1 MCIDCSRLFLHNGVI
16 MKQLMQ
22 RVSTRTGVYILVG
35 ISIFVGGIA
44 IGYYRAPE
52 VSKVVG
58 VINATSPI
66 TTAPAEA
73 AGSNVKCTDA
83 KGKEVACTDAALVK
97 EQTVSIPSSSVA
109 DFNQF
114 WKAWNL
120 INERYVPV
128 KGKEAT
134 NQEKVWGAIGGLAQ
148 SLQDPYSFFLP
159 PKEKTLFE
167 QDVNG
172 SFGGVGMQI
181 GLKDNIATV
190 IAPLKDS
197 PAERAGVQKGD
208 KILIVDGATT
218 TEMTLDSVLAK
229 IRGKI
234 GEKVHL
240 VMRHQDATAP
250 YTVDIVREEIQVPT
264 IDTEKKDGVF
274 IIHLYGFPQ
283 TGPKLFRN
291 ALKEFASSGTDKL
304 VLDVRGNPGGYLE
317 VAVDMASWFLPS
329 GKTVVE
335 ERGRGAESQVY
346 RSAGYDPFPSDF
358 KMAMLIDGGS
368 ASAAEILAGALQQN
382 GVATLI
388 GTKSFGK
395 GSVQELI
402 PISPETSL
410 KLTVARWIM
419 PNGKTLSDGGI
430 DPDIAVDMTKD
441 DVAKGRDPQL
451 DRAIQFVKTG
461 K

>member
-1 MCIDCSRLFLHNGVI
+1 
-16 MKQLMQ
+16 MKQL
-22 RVSTRTGVYILVG
+22 RERLSTRTGIYILVG
-35 ISIFVGGIA
+35 ISLFVGGIT

-52 VSKVVG
+52 VSKVAG
-58 VINATSPI
+58 VINVTSPI
-66 TTAPAEA
+66 STSPAEA
-73 AGSNVKCTDA
+73 SSGTVKCTDA
-83 KGKEVACTDAALVK
+83 KGKDVPCTDTSLVK
-97 EQTVSIPSSSVA
+97 EQTVSIPGSSVA

-114 WKAWNL
+114 WRAWNM
-120 INERYVPV
+120 INDRYVPV

-134 NQEKVWGAIGGLAQ
+134 NQEKVWGAIAGLTQ

-197 PAERAGVQKGD
+197 PAERAGILKGD

-218 TEMTLDSVLAK
+218 SEMTLDSVLAK

-240 VMRHQDATAP
+240 VIRHPDATNNSNI
-250 YTVDIVREEIQVPT
+250 DIVREEIQVPT

-291 ALKEFASSGTDKL
+291 ALKEFANSGTEKL
-304 VLDVRGNPGGYLE
+304 IIDVRGNPGGYLE

-346 RSAGYDPFPSDF
+346 RSAGYDPFPSNF
-358 KMAMLIDGGS
+358 KIAMLIDGGS

-410 KLTVARWIM
+410 KLTIARWIM

-430 DPDIAVDMTKD
+430 DPDIAVEISKD

-451 DRAIQFVKTG
+451 DRAILFMNTG

>member
-1 MCIDCSRLFLHNGVI
+1 
-16 MKQLMQ
+16 MKQLLM
-22 RVSTRTGVYILVG
+22 RVNTRTGIYILSGVAL
-35 ISIFVGGIA
+35 FLGGTIV
-44 IGYYRAPE
+44 GYYRAPE
-52 VSKVVG
+52 VNKVAG
-58 VINATSPI
+58 VLNASSGMVTV
-66 TTAPAEA
+66 PAEA
-73 AGSNVKCTDA
+73 SDASGVKCTDA
-83 KGKEVACTDAALVK
+83 KGKDVPCSDTDQVK
-97 EQTVSIPSSSVA
+97 TQTVSVPAASIA

-120 INERYVPV
+120 INDRYVPV

-134 NQEKVWGAIGGLAQ
+134 NQEKVWGAISGLTQ

-190 IAPLKDS
+190 IAPLKNS

-208 KILIVDGATT
+208 KILVVDGATT
-218 TEMTLDSVLAK
+218 TEMTLDSVLGK

-234 GEKVHL
+234 GDKVHL
-240 VMRHQDATAP
+240 VMRHPDAQDP

-283 TGPKLFRN
+283 TGPKLFRD
-291 ALKEFASSGTDKL
+291 ALKEFANSNTDKL

-335 ERGRGAESQVY
+335 ERGRGSESQVY
-346 RSAGYDPFPSDF
+346 RSAGYDPFPANF

-402 PISPETSL
+402 PITADTSL

-430 DPDIAVDMTKD
+430 DPDISVDITKD
-441 DVAKGRDPQL
+441 DITNGRDPQL
-451 DRAIQFVKTG
+451 DRAIQFMKTG